1 MKIGVIGLGT
11 IAQKAY
17 LPLYT
22 THFNE
27 HEWHFSTRNKST
39 LNKLGN
45 KYGLSSKQLHT
56 NWEELLEIVDAV
68 CLHTPTDTHYAILRP
83 FIEKG
88 IPVLVDKP
96 LTEYYEQTKELF
108 DLADENNTPL
118 MLGFN
123 RRFAP
128 MIQKLSDLPDKNLL
142 LVQKNQQN
150 KTDFSVRYRIYDMMI
165 HSIDTALY
173 LMNDETA
180 SILYSEVVEEGGA
193 FKRASV
199 MLKANEQTAFVS
211 INNEAGA
218 KKETVEMQSIEGTY
232 RVENLSKMTK
242 YTNEGALTKVA
253 GDWTETLEVRGF
265 LPMIEAFIAMLEKKA
280 NLPVSAESALLSHKI
295 CEAII
300 SHYEKGK
307 LNN

>member
-17 LPLYT
+17 LPIYT
-22 THFNE
+22 SHFSQ

-39 LNKLGN
+39 LKSLGD
-45 KYGLSSKQLHT
+45 KYGLGDEQLHT
-56 NWEELLEIVDAV
+56 DWEALLEIVDAV
-68 CLHTPTDTHYAILRP
+68 CIHTPTETHYAIIRP
-83 FIEKG
+83 FIEKN

-96 LTEYYEQTKELF
+96 LTESLQHTKELF
-108 DLADENNTPL
+108 DLAEEKNTPL

-128 MIQKLSDLPDKNLL
+128 MIKDLFDVTDKNLL

-150 KTDFSVRYRIYDMMI
+150 NTDFSVRYRIYDMMI

-173 LMNDETA
+173 IMNAEAATV
-180 SILYSEVVEEGGA
+180 LHSEVIEENDA

-199 MLKANEQTAFVS
+199 VLKSKQQTAFVS

-218 KKETVEMQSIEGTY
+218 KRETVELQSTEGTFI
-232 RVENLSKMTK
+232 VENLSRMTK
-242 YTNEGALTKVA
+242 HNKDGALFREA

-265 LPMIEAFIAMLEKKA
+265 LPMVEAFIAMLEKNA
-280 NLPVSAESALLSHKI
+280 SLPVSAASTLLSHEV

-300 SHYEKGK
+300 SHYEKAPMK
-307 LNN
+307 D